1 MAIWKG
7 TMENMGINRSFWK
20 DKSVFVTGHTGFKG
34 GWFSLW
40 LQNMGASVT
49 GYSLEPA
56 TTPCLFNETRV
67 AHGMRS
73 LIGDIRNVNQLSIAL
88 EESCAEIAFHFA
100 AQPLVRASYRNPAET
115 YATNVMGTVNF
126 LEAVRQTPSVQ
137 VAIVVTSDK
146 CYENLETMR
155 GYREDDAMGG
165 SDPYSSSKGCSE
177 LVTAAYRRSFFSDGR
192 VAVAT
197 VRAGN
202 VIGGG
207 DWSEDRLIPDMVRA
221 FSSGQPLQL
230 RYPGAVRPWQHVL
243 EPLRGY
249 LILVQHLWNDRSTIS
264 GGWNFGPRTED
275 ARQVLEVVK
284 LAAGIWGSGAQWS
297 VDGAIAPHEANL
309 LRLDCSRALTR
320 LGWEP
325 AMTLEETL
333 QWTISWYAAHQAGDN
348 DMRCFTDQQIRDYEI
363 LQAGM
368 PLQTNRA
375 VGATW

>member
-1 MAIWKG
+1 
-7 TMENMGINRSFWK
+7 MGMNKEFWT
-20 DKSVFVTGHTGFKG
+20 DRSVFLTGHTGFKG

-40 LQNMGASVT
+40 LQSMGASVT
-49 GYSLEPA
+49 GYALEPS
-56 TTPCLFNETRV
+56 TRPSLFHAAHV
-67 AHGMRS
+67 AEGMRS
-73 LIGDIRNVNQLSIAL
+73 IIADVRDPDQLLHAMQ
-88 EESCAEIAFHFA
+88 ESKPDIAFHFA
-100 AQPLVRASYRNPAET
+100 AQPLVRASYRNPTET

-126 LEAVRQTPSVQ
+126 LEAIRQIPSVR

-146 CYENLETMR
+146 CYENLEILR
-155 GYREDDAMGG
+155 GYREDDALGG

-177 LVTAAYRRSFFSDGR
+177 LVVAAYRRSFFHNRG

-221 FSSGQPLQL
+221 FSSEQTLFL

-249 LILVQHLWNDRSTIS
+249 LMLAEVLWNDGSDNA
-264 GGWNFGPRTED
+264 GGWNFGPRDED

-284 LAAGIWGSGAQWS
+284 IAAEIWGSGARWGI
-297 VDGAIAPHEANL
+297 DGTIAPHEANL
-309 LRLDCSRALTR
+309 LRLDCSRARTR

-325 AMTLEETL
+325 LMVLEETL
-333 QWTISWYAAHQAGDN
+333 QWTISWYAAHQAGN
-348 DMRCFTDQQIRDYEI
+348 SDMHRITEQQIREYVA
-363 LQAGM
+363 LQANS
-368 PLQTNRA
+368 PVRA
-375 VGATW
+375 NMAAGSPC